1 MDNDCIDDGG
11 TIWIWRLMG
20 GDSDPARPSDPATRD
35 LRWKLAEERLAQME
49 QEAASN
55 IAMLRSRG
63 RG

>member
-1 MDNDCIDDGG
+1 MDDDYIDDSG

-20 GDSDPARPSDPATRD
+20 GGCDPARRSDPATRG
-35 LRWKLAEERLAQME
+35 LRWKLVEERLAQME

-55 IAMLRSRG
+55 IAMLRSQG